1 MIKLVLSGVAG
12 AVLVFGATA
21 TAPATAPAAA
31 PAAAP
36 ATAPAFAAAPR
47 DLGYETA
54 ILAALVICLAAV
66 PLWWTVRRAR
76 AATRA

>member
-12 AVLVFGATA
+12 AVLVFGAT
-21 TAPATAPAAA
+21 ATAPAAA